1 MQNLGHERS
10 FPANL
15 TAAYVSTAVN
25 LFVVTS
31 TQFENPKNVQQT
43 SKRRRVLLHQIFFD
57 VILQNEIS
65 IKLVGLCVLL
75 SDVSLMGVLND
86 HTIVCAT
93 KNSER
98 RHDYRQ

>member
-10 FPANL
+10 FPDSL
-15 TAAYVSTAVN
+15 TAAYVSIAVN

-43 SKRRRVLLHQIFFD
+43 SKRRRVHLRQIFFD

-65 IKLVGLCVLL
+65 IKLVALCVLL
-75 SDVSLMGVLND
+75 SDVNLMGVLND
-86 HTIVCAT
+86 HTIVYAT
-93 KNSER
+93 KNFER
-98 RHDYRQ
+98 RHDYRR